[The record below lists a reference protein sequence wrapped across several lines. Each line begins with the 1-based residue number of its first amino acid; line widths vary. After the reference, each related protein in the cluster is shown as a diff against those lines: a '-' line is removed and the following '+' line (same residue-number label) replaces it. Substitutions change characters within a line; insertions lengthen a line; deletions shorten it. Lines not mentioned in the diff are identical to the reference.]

1 MVSEPHFRWRGGE
14 ITRLESFTDAVF
26 AFAVTLPAVSLE
38 VPRTFEELLVAMNG
52 FFRFAILLCHPYSGF
67 SRWIKRSSG
76 CSSPCWAP

>member
-52 FFRFAILLCHPYSGF
+52 FFALPSALPRKSDTSIVSFPV
-67 SRWIKRSSG
+67 WIAPMI
-76 CSSPCWAP
+76 CS

>member
-52 FFRFAILLCHPYSGF
+52 FFVSLSCFAILTQVWYFHDKFP
-67 SRWIKRSSG
+67 IAVMI
-76 CSSPCWAP
+76 CS